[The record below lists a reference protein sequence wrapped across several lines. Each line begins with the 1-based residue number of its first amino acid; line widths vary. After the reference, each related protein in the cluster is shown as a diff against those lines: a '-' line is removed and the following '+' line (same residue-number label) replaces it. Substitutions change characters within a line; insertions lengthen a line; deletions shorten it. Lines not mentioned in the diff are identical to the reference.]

1 RLRGTTRATPDSG
14 RGWASASTPVRY
26 PRGAVVLHHR
36 SCIPCCSPSFFSVGV
51 CLGLHGVPAG
61 HRGARLRHRAGP
73 HVPLNAGKVE
83 LVAAAA
89 HLLHDVHGGGDR
101 PRLRHALGSE
111 VLGDPL
117 DVGRQASG
125 PVHPVLPLLRG
136 GGGGSLLVPAVVVV
150 EAAVGVGDLP
160 DQLVVL
166 GVELVELFRVVPVA
180 AVVGGRQVLQVRG
193 RQRESVV
200 ELGVAVHP
208 LDGVGHERR
217 VDAAGGGCRGG
228 RAPARRGRGGAGA
241 GGRGGG
247 GAARGGGGRRGAGGR
262 AAAPAP
268 RAGAGAPRRAGA
280 GAGGGGGG
288 PRCGPLPR
296 ATRTG

>member
-1 RLRGTTRATPDSG
+1 
-14 RGWASASTPVRY
+14 
-26 PRGAVVLHHR
+26 
-36 SCIPCCSPSFFSVGV
+36 
-51 CLGLHGVPAG
+51 
-61 HRGARLRHRAGP
+61 
-73 HVPLNAGKVE
+73 

-136 GGGGSLLVPAVVVV
+136 GGGGSLLVPAAVVVV

-217 VDAAGGGCRGG
+217 VDAAGGGGDDALGTLDLPHLPQQLPGEIGG
-228 RAPARRGRGGAGA
+228 VA
-241 GGRGGG
+241 GGGL
-247 GAARGGGGRRGAGGR
+247 RRGAGGCQHT
-262 AAAPAP
+262 
-268 RAGAGAPRRAGA
+268 
-280 GAGGGGGG
+280 GGDHGDDVAVGVAVVVQL
-288 PRCGPLPR
+288 RHR
-296 ATRTG
+296 QR